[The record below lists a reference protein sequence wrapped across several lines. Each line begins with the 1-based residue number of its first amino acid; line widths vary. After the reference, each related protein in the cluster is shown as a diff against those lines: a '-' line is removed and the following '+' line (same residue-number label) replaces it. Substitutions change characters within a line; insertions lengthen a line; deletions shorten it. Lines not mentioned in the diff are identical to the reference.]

1 MTEFKQLPN
10 RPSLYRCGCSYAYV
24 PDHANV
30 SLLDLKLSWSYGG
43 RYLFCPPN
51 TTTSDTLYEK
61 ILSYLASHPMALFS
75 WVENPDTSTAEWRV
89 MAINLSKLDI
99 DILDHYIEPFVFPFP
114 EELHMS
120 GEEYL
125 YTDQRHIVTYT
136 EEGIAFRNVN
146 GGHAP
151 SIYQKV
157 TPLFRFH
164 TYPSEFRILIDANGG
179 SASSTSSEADY
190 TDIVLNIIGFRFY
203 SFQPGPERP
212 AGEIPLQMLQ
222 TDFFSYKS
230 ISSPTKINYL
240 NLYDPQQTYFSVKNY
255 SGSNLNQSVLLTNEG
270 LPLQVNV
277 TDDSCMVY
285 ERGIKSLEIDA
296 GGNLIAQPDIYL
308 TYSGHFTVSG
318 GDTILCGLSGTE
330 YVKLKQGQTHE
341 IEFVPHQNA
350 FVDLGKS
357 LEGGELLSSLSQTAW
372 IRLPEDIEYYD
383 PPETA
388 GLFTFG
394 NDTQA
399 LTPKNFKISRFYGR
413 APFAPMGLYGSL
425 PASVDF
431 TQVRALENRLY
442 RTRQAILSNGAMQI
456 TPMESQ
462 PLTICTTPQGL
473 LVGVNEYGDWYW
485 VGLAQEPVSK
495 QLRSAE
501 LDAVC
506 MRDCMACAYGGN
518 GTPSTPAES
527 YKCPY
532 SMFNNAPVDAVGA
545 PSLYIEH
552 ISARLRELL
561 HKKDIFVT
569 FESPAQF
576 LHNALP
582 CSTFSMRYGC
592 WTFEMH
598 PHRWITDSG
607 NGNTIMIL
615 KYAKHQ
621 TLRELMADSPILR
634 QTLSQAMDEAGKVK
648 TGYEDLLRITD
659 DPDFQG
665 VLFLNCPVTLDQKNA
680 PDSLNAALSGDGNV
694 KLVASYL
701 VLAANQIC
709 NDNGTM
715 KMKPSSAYGKLHY
728 ASQAVLEPTGEQDEN
743 AAPPAAKYHVSLIDL
758 NIKNSAIAD
767 FRLEAELFINTLFG
781 SSLTVPNGQYGECLR
796 LIGTCQEG
804 KKIGT
809 DGNSADI
816 VSAEYVFALREK
828 VRCALQASAMSAVQM
843 ETVQLATETIKAT
856 EQDKR
861 DTYRSVMTLGGRM
874 LFIED
879 AACDLFG
886 YGESAEQP
894 DGSGENAGLLFDGL
908 RVILPETG
916 GAQIDVGMLSF
927 HQSPDRSDARPKSF
941 AACFASKVEQ
951 LLFDVEKTPDDMGY
965 RSITC
970 PVDQGEL
977 QKHWAGVVWNIEL
990 GKLGALAK
998 DPVAIRLLTAWSA
1011 DETGEKPALY
1021 IGVKLPEVLGGEGLD
1036 FQGLIKLGFHSIS
1049 LEAGEWT
1056 NTEKTTAEE
1065 AERTLPA
1072 RRYTLVL
1079 NNFALRLLGIS
1090 LPPGSNKIFLVSDG
1104 KGIGWYA
1111 GYGK

>member
-1 MTEFKQLPN
+1 MD
-10 RPSLYRCGCSYAYV
+10 V
-24 PDHANV
+24 
-30 SLLDLKLSWSYGG
+30 
-43 RYLFCPPN
+43 
-51 TTTSDTLYEK
+51 
-61 ILSYLASHPMALFS
+61 
-75 WVENPDTSTAEWRV
+75 
-89 MAINLSKLDI
+89 
-99 DILDHYIEPFVFPFP
+99 
-114 EELHMS
+114 
-120 GEEYL
+120 
-125 YTDQRHIVTYT
+125 
-136 EEGIAFRNVN
+136 
-146 GGHAP
+146 
-151 SIYQKV
+151 
-157 TPLFRFH
+157 
-164 TYPSEFRILIDANGG
+164 
-179 SASSTSSEADY
+179 
-190 TDIVLNIIGFRFY
+190 
-203 SFQPGPERP
+203 
-212 AGEIPLQMLQ
+212 
-222 TDFFSYKS
+222 
-230 ISSPTKINYL
+230 
-240 NLYDPQQTYFSVKNY
+240 
-255 SGSNLNQSVLLTNEG
+255 
-270 LPLQVNV
+270 
-277 TDDSCMVY
+277 
-285 ERGIKSLEIDA
+285 
-296 GGNLIAQPDIYL
+296 GGNLIPQYGVYL

-561 HKKDIFVT
+561 RKKDIFVT

-592 WTFEMH
+592 WTFEMY

-621 TLRELMADSPILR
+621 TLRELMADSPVLR

-648 TGYEDLLRITD
+648 TGYEDLLRVTD

-680 PDSLNAALSGDGNV
+680 PDSLNAALSGDRNV

-828 VRCALQASAMSAVQM
+828 ARCALQASAMSAVQM

-941 AACFASKVEQ
+941 AACFACKVEQ
-951 LLFDVEKTPDDMGY
+951 LLFDVEKTPDDLGY

-998 DPVAIRLLTAWSA
+998 DPVSIRLLTAWSA

-1021 IGVKLPEVLGGEGLD
+1021 IGVKLPGALGGEGLD
-1036 FQGLIKLGFHSIS
+1036 FQGLIKLGFHTIS

-1056 NTEKTTAEE
+1056 NTEKTAAEE
-1065 AERTLPA
+1065 AKRTLPA

-1104 KGIGWYA
+1104 EGIGWYA